1 MTKKLENL
9 FYYII
14 LSLPIIFI
22 LGSALIN
29 SAVILLNLIF
39 FTHAYYNKNFIFF
52 KKYKIYFFL
61 IFIFIIYQIINNL
74 INNNSHNNLK
84 SISYIRFL
92 LIPVL
97 MKYFFCRIKFD
108 LQKLSKFY
116 IIVFIF
122 LICDL
127 IFQYIFNFNILN
139 FKPGLYNIDSDL
151 YERYAGV
158 FNQELIMG
166 GFLGSLGFLSII
178 FYFEFNKLNKYLFY
192 FFLIVL
198 FFSILITGE
207 RTSTLS
213 CLLSIFFIFIFCK
226 KHRKFLILTSLL
238 IIFLTVILIP
248 SNKQLKLRYMDY
260 PLRVLGVETHTD
272 QNAQNLNARIKKI
285 SNQEIKISE
294 SIDSFLKNSAWGL
307 HYRTA
312 FAMFIDKPLNGHG
325 FKQYRIICAN
335 YSYLFESDNLS
346 KSVVEKNGCSTHP
359 HNYILEIL
367 SEQGLIGIAIFF
379 SIILY
384 CLNDIFKNDQNKIYK
399 LMILSLLLSYL
410 FPFKP
415 SGSII
420 STWYS
425 SIFWFMMGFMHIKEK
440 IKDL

>member
-14 LSLPIIFI
+14 LSLPITFI

-29 SAVILLNLIF
+29 LAVILLNLIF
-39 FTHAYYNKNFIFF
+39 ITHAYYNKNYNFF
-52 KKYKIYFFL
+52 EKHKIYFFL
-61 IFIFIIYQIINNL
+61 ILAFIIYQIINNL
-74 INNNSHNNLK
+74 INNNHNNLK

-92 LIPVL
+92 LIPIL
-97 MKYFFCRIKFD
+97 MKYFFCKMNIDFK
-108 LQKLSKFY
+108 KLSKFY

-127 IFQYIFNFNILN
+127 IFQYILNFNILN
-139 FKPGLYNIDSDL
+139 FKPGLYNIDNDL

-158 FNQELIMG
+158 FDQELIMG

-207 RTSTLS
+207 RTSTLG

-238 IIFLTVILIP
+238 IIFLTAILIP

-260 PLRVLGVETHTD
+260 PMRVLGVETHFD
-272 QNAQNLNARIKKI
+272 QNAQTLNVRIKKI
-285 SNQEIKISE
+285 SSQGIKISE
-294 SIDSFLKNSAWGL
+294 SIDNFFKNSSWGL

-312 FAMFIDKPLNGHG
+312 FAMFMDKPLNGHG
-325 FKQYRIICAN
+325 FKQYRIVCAN
-335 YSYLFESDNLS
+335 YSYLFKSDNLS
-346 KSVVEKNGCSTHP
+346 KNVVEKNGCSTHP

-425 SIFWFMMGFMHIKEK
+425 SIFWFMLGFMHIKEK
-440 IKDL
+440 IKNL